1 MQRSGCRGQGV
12 EVGVQRSGCR
22 GQGAEVGAHLPLF
35 LGQVLQDHHIP
46 TEGAVPGRYTLD
58 PYVWATFL
66 QHR

>member
-12 EVGVQRSGCR
+12 
-22 GQGAEVGAHLPLF
+22 EVGAHLPLF

-46 TEGAVPGRYTLD
+46 TEGAVPGGYTLD